1 MASATRDWD
10 AGTYHRV
17 SVPHEEW
24 ARSVLDRLPL
34 EGDETVLD
42 AGCGS
47 GRVTSLLIER
57 LPSGRVVAVDG
68 SPSMI
73 EKVRETLRPGDE
85 ALVSDLTELELD
97 QDRQV
102 DAVFSSAV
110 FHWVLDHDLLFRRL
124 RTVLRP
130 GGAIAAQCGG
140 AGNIDRLRTI
150 SDKVAAEEPFAP
162 YFEGFDEPWNYAGA
176 EETEARLTAAGFT
189 DVRCWLQ
196 PWTIEPPEPAEFLRT
211 VCLGPHMDRLPKE
224 LQMPFVGR
232 VLERE
237 PEPLQLEYVR
247 LNIEAH
253 AAA

>member
-10 AGTYHRV
+10 AGSYHRV

-34 EGDETVLD
+34 KGEETVLD

-47 GRVTSLLIER
+47 GRVTGLLIER
-57 LPSGRVVAVDG
+57 LPEGRVVAVDG
-68 SPSMI
+68 SASMV
-73 EKVRETLRPGDE
+73 EKVRETLRRCDT

-97 QDRQV
+97 EEV
-102 DAVFSSAV
+102 DAIFSSAV

-124 RTVLRP
+124 AAALRP

-140 AGNIDRLRTI
+140 AGNIDRLRKI
-150 SDKVAAEEPFAP
+150 CGEVVASEPFAA

-176 EETEARLTAAGFT
+176 EATEARLAAAGFV
-189 DVRCWLQ
+189 DVHCWLQ

-211 VCLGPHMDRLPKE
+211 VCLGPHMDRLPAE
-224 LQMPFVGR
+224 LQVSFLER

-237 PEPLQLEYVR
+237 PDPLQLDYVR
-247 LNIEAH
+247 LNIEARKP
-253 AAA
+253 

>member
-34 EGDETVLD
+34 QGDETVLD

-47 GRVTSLLIER
+47 GRVTGLLIER
-57 LPSGRVVAVDG
+57 LPRGRVVAVDG
-68 SPSMI
+68 SPSMV
-73 EKVRETLRPGDE
+73 EKVRETLRPSDE
-85 ALVSDLTELELD
+85 ALVSDLTELKLD
-97 QDRQV
+97 QQV

-110 FHWVLDHDLLFRRL
+110 FHWILDHDLLFRRL
-124 RTVLRP
+124 AAVLRP
-130 GGAIAAQCGG
+130 GGAIATQCGG
-140 AGNIDRLRTI
+140 AGNIDRLRKI
-150 SDKVAAEEPFAP
+150 CGEVAAAEPFAP

-176 EETEARLTAAGFT
+176 EETEARLTAAGFV
-189 DVRCWLQ
+189 DVSCWLQ

-211 VCLGPHMDRLPKE
+211 VCLGPHMDRLPEE
-224 LQMPFVGR
+224 LQAPFVEK

-237 PEPLQLEYVR
+237 PDPLQMEYVR
-247 LNIEAH
+247 LNVEAH

>member
-34 EGDETVLD
+34 RGDETVLD

-47 GRVTSLLIER
+47 GRVTGLLIER
-57 LPSGRVVAVDG
+57 LPEGCVLAVDG
-68 SPSMI
+68 SASMV

-85 ALVSDLTELELD
+85 ALVSDLTALALD
-97 QDRQV
+97 QKA

-124 RTVLRP
+124 AAALRS

-140 AGNIDRLRTI
+140 AGNIDRLRKI
-150 SDKVAAEEPFAP
+150 CGEVAAAEPFAP
-162 YFEGFDEPWNYAGA
+162 FFEGFDEPWNYAGA
-176 EETEARLTAAGFT
+176 EETEARLLAAGFV

-211 VCLGPHMDRLPKE
+211 VCLGPHMDRLPEE
-224 LQMPFVGR
+224 LRMPFVER

-237 PEPLQLEYVR
+237 QNPLQMEYVR
-247 LNIEAH
+247 LNIEARKP
-253 AAA
+253 

>member
-10 AGTYHRV
+10 AGSYHRV

-34 EGDETVLD
+34 KGDETVLD

-47 GRVTSLLIER
+47 GRVTGLLIER
-57 LPSGRVVAVDG
+57 LPEGRVVAVDG
-68 SPSMI
+68 SASMV
-73 EKVRETLRPGDE
+73 EKVRETLRPSDK
-85 ALVSDLTELELD
+85 ALVSDLTELELG
-97 QDRQV
+97 RQV

-124 RTVLRP
+124 AAVLRP
-130 GGAIAAQCGG
+130 GRAIAAQCGG
-140 AGNIDRLRTI
+140 AGNIDRLRKI
-150 SDKVAAEEPFAP
+150 CGDVAAAEPFAP

-176 EETEARLTAAGFT
+176 AETEARLAAAGFV

-211 VCLGPHMDRLPKE
+211 VCLGPHMDRLPEE
-224 LQMPFVGR
+224 LQMPFVER
-232 VLERE
+232 VLECE
-237 PEPLQLEYVR
+237 QDPLQMEYVR
-247 LNIEAH
+247 LNIEAR

>member
-10 AGTYHRV
+10 AGIYHRV

-34 EGDETVLD
+34 QGDETVLD

-47 GRVTSLLIER
+47 GRVTGLLIER
-57 LPSGRVVAVDG
+57 LPDGHVVAVDG
-68 SPSMI
+68 SASMI

-97 QDRQV
+97 QQV

-124 RTVLRP
+124 RAVLRP

-150 SDKVAAEEPFAP
+150 CAEVAASEPFAS
-162 YFEGFDEPWNYAGA
+162 YFEGFDEPWNYAAA
-176 EETEARLTAAGFT
+176 EETEARLAAAGF
-189 DVRCWLQ
+189 DDIRCWLQ

-211 VCLGPHMDRLPKE
+211 VCLGPHMDRLPEE
-224 LQMPFVGR
+224 LQGPFVER
-232 VLERE
+232 VLKRE
-237 PEPLQLEYVR
+237 PDPLQMEYVR

>member
-34 EGDETVLD
+34 QGDETVLD

-47 GRVTSLLIER
+47 GRVTGLLIER
-57 LPSGRVVAVDG
+57 LPEGRVLAVDG
-68 SPSMI
+68 SASMV

-85 ALVSDLTELELD
+85 ALVSDLTELQLE
-97 QDRQV
+97 QQV

-124 RTVLRP
+124 AVALRP

-140 AGNIDRLRTI
+140 AGNIDRLRRI
-150 SDKVAAEEPFAP
+150 SGEVAASEPFAP
-162 YFEGFDEPWNYAGA
+162 YFEGFGEPWNYAGA
-176 EETEARLTAAGFT
+176 EETEARLTAAGFA

-196 PWTIEPPEPAEFLRT
+196 PWTIEPPEPPKFLRT
-211 VCLGPHMDRLPKE
+211 VCLGPHVDRLPEE
-224 LQMPFVGR
+224 LQEPFIER
-232 VLERE
+232 VLAAETQ
-237 PEPLQLEYVR
+237 PLRLEYVR
-247 LNIEAH
+247 LNIEARVP
-253 AAA
+253 AGP

>member
-34 EGDETVLD
+34 RGDETVLD

-47 GRVTSLLIER
+47 GRVSGLLIER
-57 LPSGRVVAVDG
+57 LPDGHVVAVDG
-68 SPSMI
+68 SASMI
-73 EKVRETLRPGDE
+73 EKVRETLRPGDR
-85 ALVSDLTELELD
+85 ALVSDLTELQLD
-97 QDRQV
+97 QRV

-124 RTVLRP
+124 RAVLRP

-150 SDKVAAEEPFAP
+150 CGEIAAADPFAP

-176 EETEARLTAAGFT
+176 EETEARLEAAGF
-189 DVRCWLQ
+189 DRVRCWLQ
-196 PWTIEPPEPAEFLRT
+196 PWTIEPPEPAEFVRT
-211 VCLGPHMDRLPKE
+211 VCLGPHMDRLPEE
-224 LQMPFVGR
+224 LQMPFVER

-237 PEPLQLEYVR
+237 PEPLRMEYVR

-253 AAA
+253 ASA

>member
-34 EGDETVLD
+34 QGDETVLD

-47 GRVTSLLIER
+47 GRVTGLLIER
-57 LPSGRVVAVDG
+57 LPRGRVVAVDG
-68 SPSMI
+68 SPSMV

-97 QDRQV
+97 QQV

-110 FHWVLDHDLLFRRL
+110 FHWVLDHGLLFRRL
-124 RTVLRP
+124 AAVLRP

-150 SDKVAAEEPFAP
+150 SDEVAAGGPFAS

-176 EETEARLTAAGFT
+176 EETEARLGAAGFV
-189 DVRCWLQ
+189 DVKCWLQ

-211 VCLGPHMDRLPKE
+211 VCLGPHMDRLPEE
-224 LQMPFVGR
+224 LRAPFVER

-237 PEPLQLEYVR
+237 PDPLQMDYVR
-247 LNIEAH
+247 LNIEAR